1 MSARGLAALG
11 GAALLAACTTQSL
24 SLFPEPAAGPAEAVP
39 APAPVP
45 ATTQIS
51 AAVPSGLTYVA
62 PITPIARAE
71 SALVDSSPAAVLA
84 TVRKRLEAERFTVA
98 YSEREDVVV
107 ATHRGD
113 ADPYVD
119 CGTIFVFERGMNA
132 PPTRIP
138 AAAEQATISAVP
150 GQPIPRAERAM
161 RLDARVTV
169 QVAPEGRRAR
179 VTSRADYVLTK
190 LVTLEGR
197 PGPQR
202 EVVAFASGAEGKFGK
217 GTTCRPTGLLERLPL
232 AGLPLVPES

>member
-1 MSARGLAALG
+1 MSGRRLAALG

-24 SLFPEPAAGPAEAVP
+24 SSFPEPAAGPADAAAATAP
-39 APAPVP
+39 APASTP
-45 ATTQIS
+45 IS
-51 AAVPSGLTYVA
+51 AAVPSRLTYVA

-84 TVRKRLEAERFTVA
+84 AVRKRLEAERFTVA

-107 ATHRGD
+107 ATYRGN

-132 PPTRIP
+132 PPTRVP
-138 AAAEQATISAVP
+138 AVAEQATISAVP
-150 GQPIPRAERAM
+150 GRQLPRAERAM

-169 QVAPEGRRAR
+169 QVAPEGPGAR

-190 LVTLEGR
+190 LVALEGR

-202 EVVAFASGAEGKFGK
+202 EVIAFASGTEGTFGK
-217 GTTCRPTGLLERLPL
+217 GTTCRPTGMLEQLPL
-232 AGLPLVPES
+232 AGLPRVPQS